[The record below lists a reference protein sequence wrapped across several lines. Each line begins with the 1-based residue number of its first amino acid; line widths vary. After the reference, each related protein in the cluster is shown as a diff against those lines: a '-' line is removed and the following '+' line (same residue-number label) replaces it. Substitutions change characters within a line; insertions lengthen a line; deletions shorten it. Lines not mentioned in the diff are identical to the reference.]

1 MYRFIFKRCLE
12 TIPTVWVVMTLSFLL
27 MHAVPGGP
35 FDGERV
41 LNVEV
46 RKSLE
51 AQYHLDKSLLEQY
64 GFYLRDLLRG
74 DFGPSFKYKD
84 FTVNQLIADGLPVSA
99 MIGLY
104 AMGVA
109 LCLGVLLGTLA
120 AWKQNTRIDYCAMGF
135 ALLGI
140 SVPSFVTAPMMV
152 LIFAVLLR
160 LLPAGEWHGPTAWPY
175 LILPITALSL
185 PMMAYITRLMRGSM
199 IEVLHSSFIRTARA
213 KGLSEFKMITRHAL
227 RPALLPVISF
237 VGPATAS
244 VMTGSVVIE
253 QIFGLPGIGQHF
265 IKGAINRDYTLVM
278 AVVMISAFLIILFNL
293 LADILYAW
301 IDPRVRYD

>member
-1 MYRFIFKRCLE
+1 
-12 TIPTVWVVMTLSFLL
+12 MTLSFLL